1 VSNHGG
7 RQLDG
12 VPASLDALV
21 ECVDAARG
29 RIPIYVDGGFRKG
42 SDIIKALALGA
53 DCVWVGRPAL
63 WGLAVGPFLL
73 KLLVRRLIV
82 LYSRTEWRTERCRTY
97 AAPLPRRV

>member
-21 ECVDAARG
+21 ECVDTARG
-29 RIPIYVDGGFRKG
+29 RVPVYIDGGFRKG
-42 SDIIKALALGA
+42 SDILKALALGA

-63 WGLAVGPFLL
+63 WGLAVSLCPILNC
-73 KLLVRRLIV
+73 V
-82 LYSRTEWRTERCRTY
+82 
-97 AAPLPRRV
+97 